1 MVCAIGFFQPGT
13 FVLGGSHEETLY
25 QEVMIEATCVKSLG
39 ARADWHKPDMGCRR
53 RSFSF

>member
-39 ARADWHKPDMGCRR
+39 ARAD
-53 RSFSF
+53 